1 MPALGLGCV
10 VNRVVLTVRRSLPVT
25 AKKRGHKVIVDLNS
39 IDAYYE
45 SLPDV
50 SKTAKGEG

>member
-1 MPALGLGCV
+1 MGSTTLNSLMQ
-10 VNRVVLTVRRSLPVT
+10 RRRVT
-25 AKKRGHKVIVDLNS
+25 AKKLGHKVVVDLNS

-50 SKTAKGEG
+50 SKTAKSEA